1 MTDHEPTH
9 EQPRVEDHRV
19 YALLAIPI
27 FAITIVIVVLISTYG
42 VK

>member
-1 MTDHEPTH
+1 MSEHKPISEP
-9 EQPRVEDHRV
+9 PRVEDHHV
-19 YALLAIPI
+19 YALLALPI